1 MNRVGTGRN
10 ERHDGLENQTVSS
23 LLLLVPGSCTPLP
36 LDGLMQSRTAEASRR
51 SRSRQRFYITN
62 CPPVDSVLR
71 LNEMFPTVAFPAI
84 SRNVISSQDVEATMR
99 LLIANEE
106 MRRKIRARN
115 LASVYLGQK
124 SPTSAPARDA
134 PLAASSDASPA
145 REMLVGPS
153 NQQQPQQQGKE
164 LLMPGSPKVAARTT
178 SRLSEAGVD
187 PSPPAIGPFP
197 RGTKAVAVDSM
208 RNCCVT
214 LLPPVRH
221 SILSRLVDTAAATAA
236 LRGPAG
242 TANVGATAAERFL
255 GNSSKTAGSSS
266 SSKFAAR
273 QLQRLRSSLTTK
285 DRRPSGISLG
295 PSSSQGSTLAR
306 QSSEA
311 SNSINALDDL
321 EGSQQPQQLL
331 QTQQPQR
338 QMLEQLDSPLAS
350 GQQLPTRRP
359 TGLNI
364 SQAGKEFEISASGP
378 HTRSPQK
385 LTSVSIPRP
394 VSGTFHLLHLRL
406 I

>member
-1 MNRVGTGRN
+1 
-10 ERHDGLENQTVSS
+10 
-23 LLLLVPGSCTPLP
+23 
-36 LDGLMQSRTAEASRR
+36 
-51 SRSRQRFYITN
+51 
-62 CPPVDSVLR
+62 
-71 LNEMFPTVAFPAI
+71 
-84 SRNVISSQDVEATMR
+84 
-99 LLIANEE
+99 
-106 MRRKIRARN
+106 
-115 LASVYLGQK
+115 
-124 SPTSAPARDA
+124 
-134 PLAASSDASPA
+134 
-145 REMLVGPS
+145 
-153 NQQQPQQQGKE
+153 
-164 LLMPGSPKVAARTT
+164 MPGSPKVAARTT